1 MARSKGE
8 RAIMREEKRALTE
21 KRKRIEEANKMLI
34 PVPKAT
40 QQSLNLISFDPS
52 GTFRFSENRWVKVF
66 GVKEENENMNKETLS
81 NLVSKL
87 KSRIRITMQISG
99 DIIKA
104 GKTNCFVTLMLNG
117 ETYDEVRSK
126 FSDDEKALSG
136 QVSLYPL
143 TVDEVFDLITK
154 QSKEDDFSYAS
165 FVRGKKDWKKQLP
178 DMKEESNYLKL
189 LSSYGESCFCL
200 SYPKDVC
207 SDVTEKLRE
216 LGCPVIVS
224 VDVVGISQE
233 DNIDFNRSLEK
244 KYNQRFGKSEEH
256 KYMNVS
262 YQLLFLSDS
271 LDAKNIIEKT
281 IFSIY
286 SKEGYLLG
294 PSVGMQEKVALS
306 ILSLGLV
313 EHSNLRNVSSNVID
327 AIKL

>member
-8 RAIMREEKRALTE
+8 RAIKREEKHALKE
-21 KRKRIEEANKMLI
+21 KRKSIEEANKMLI

-40 QQSLNLISFDPS
+40 QQSLSLISFDPS
-52 GTFRFSENRWVKVF
+52 GTFRFTENRWIKVF
-66 GVKEENENMNKETLS
+66 GVDDEIENMNKESLS
-81 NLVSKL
+81 NLVKKL
-87 KSRIRITMQISG
+87 KSRMRITMQISG
-99 DIIKA
+99 EIIKSD
-104 GKTNCFVTLMLNG
+104 KMSSFVTLSLSG

-126 FSDDEKALSG
+126 FSEDEKALSG
-136 QVSLYPL
+136 QISLLPL

-178 DMKEESNYLKL
+178 EMKEESDYLKL

-200 SYPKDVC
+200 SYPKILD
-207 SDVTEKLRE
+207 SDVTEKLKE

-233 DNIDFNRSLEK
+233 DNNDFNRSLEK
-244 KYNQRFGKSEEH
+244 KYNQRFGKQVESH
-256 KYMNVS
+256 YMNAS

-271 LDAKNIIEKT
+271 LDAKDIIEKT

-286 SKEGYLLG
+286 SKEGFLLS
-294 PSVGMQEKVALS
+294 PSVGMQGKAALS
-306 ILSLGLV
+306 ILSFGLL
-313 EHSNLRNVSSNVID
+313 EHSNMRNVSTDVID
-327 AIKL
+327 AIKI